1 MILSHKISQNIS
13 SCLKFLGKT
22 NYHLVHK
29 CFHIWENSVVLMMEL
44 IRSYLRGLKVLIRT
58 WTRMK
63 WRLLWLKKFSTA
75 HFTASWLFLSS
86 SIAIAVIPCF
96 SSTSDKFGRNKAM
109 EDAWKHWENQTT
121 KTRWGNAKVSCP
133 KLSWTERRSQC
144 CIVIY
149 KKEDGFSF
157 LPTQPSGYSVLTKFS
172 KRNDIDDK
180 ENKNISQPQPAP

>member
-1 MILSHKISQNIS
+1 MCSSTGIQFWVWTRVLSSILVISNNIS
-13 SCLKFLGKT
+13 NVSYTWSFLIKFHRI
-22 NYHLVHK
+22 YHHAS
-29 CFHIWENSVVLMMEL
+29 NSLEKQIIILYINVFTFEKIVVLMMEL

-109 EDAWKHWENQTT
+109 EDAWKHWEN
-121 KTRWGNAKVSCP
+121 
-133 KLSWTERRSQC
+133 
-144 CIVIY
+144 
-149 KKEDGFSF
+149 
-157 LPTQPSGYSVLTKFS
+157 
-172 KRNDIDDK
+172 
-180 ENKNISQPQPAP
+180 